1 MRCLVCEREF
11 ITPTANRCPYC
22 AFKLTIPVLSIEA
35 QSFLADLLL
44 IREQGINLD
53 RIRGAVRDTYLSSD
67 QDYRALQEIGMK
79 PYIAQWYATAF
90 SALQMRSLPI
100 EWRRIE
106 TVFKLHLA
114 ESDKREF
121 AARAVEAE
129 CPKCMQWGPTFTR
142 KTSYSPHI
150 FCECSNC
157 GHSWHLV
164 FERDY
169 ILPSFEDILTCPSCN
184 SPRGKREGLQIL
196 GGKGSIEIKCEDCGM
211 VWAEMFSV
219 LTGRSF

>member
-22 AFKLTIPVLSIEA
+22 AFPLTVPVLSIEA
-35 QSFLADLLL
+35 QSFLVDLLL
-44 IREQGINLD
+44 IRERGINLD
-53 RIRGAVRDTYLSSD
+53 RIRRAVRDTYLSSY
-67 QDYRALQEIGMK
+67 QDYRALKEIGVK
-79 PYIAQWYATAF
+79 PYIAQWYAKAF
-90 SALQMRSLPI
+90 SVLQMRSLPI

-106 TVFKLHLA
+106 NIFRLLLA
-114 ESDKREF
+114 ENDKREF

-142 KTSYSPHI
+142 KTGYSPNI

-157 GHSWHLV
+157 GHSWWLV

-169 ILPSFEDILTCPSCN
+169 ILPTFEDIFTCPSCN
-184 SPRGKREGLQIL
+184 STEGKRKGLRIF
-196 GGKGSIEIKCEDCGM
+196 GSKGSLEIKCEDCGM
-211 VWAEMFSV
+211 IWAEKFSV
-219 LTGRSF
+219 LTRGSF